1 MSSNDSH
8 QGGDLFDMA
17 KDGTSIPNDAGKMN
31 TIPSK
36 PRPGEGEGSVN
47 ANGSSL
53 AGAAS
58 NPTDISRSVRD
69 IGAGGEVE
77 TGTGDQLPA
86 QVESKRLHY
95 GANNPLSKGHDR
107 YDKHSRQKES
117 DLERYAAEGPGV
129 DRQPGEEGVPDEEM
143 DRIIDSRERKQN

>member
-1 MSSNDSH
+1 MASNDSH

-36 PRPGEGEGSVN
+36 PRPGEGDGVVN
-47 ANGSSL
+47 ANRSSL

-58 NPTDISRSVRD
+58 NPIDISRSVRD

-77 TGTGDQLPA
+77 TGT
-86 QVESKRLHY
+86 E
-95 GANNPLSKGHDR
+95 
-107 YDKHSRQKES
+107 
-117 DLERYAAEGPGV
+117 
-129 DRQPGEEGVPDEEM
+129 
-143 DRIIDSRERKQN
+143 